1 MPVFIV
7 FYFLYKDGHETPLL
21 VPKVAPSEFR
31 CALQKEAAIE
41 DVFFMQVVGRHFKE
55 EMVIHAMK
63 TIEELLKRK
72 M

>member
-1 MPVFIV
+1 M
-7 FYFLYKDGHETPLL
+7 
-21 VPKVAPSEFR
+21 
-31 CALQKEAAIE
+31 
-41 DVFFMQVVGRHFKE
+41 FFKMVIIQVVGRHFQE

>member
-1 MPVFIV
+1 MPAFIAV
-7 FYFLYKDGHETPLL
+7 SFLYKDGHETPLL
-21 VPKVAPSEFR
+21 VLKVAQSEFR

-41 DVFFMQVVGRHFKE
+41 YVFFMQVVGRHFQE